1 MFIHEIEDE
10 QDAINFCIQ
19 GVENNNDMNGAW
31 WSDWDDADFLI
42 AVQTVPPKIARHF
55 LSQMPILLKF
65 HFEQSWSPLCVV
77 TVQSHSDSEQKI
89 AKSPKI
95 DDKIADFT

>member
-1 MFIHEIEDE
+1 VRITIDNYERSTIMNAQQHTKEESSMFIHEIEDE

-42 AVQTVPPKIARHF
+42 AV
-55 LSQMPILLKF
+55 
-65 HFEQSWSPLCVV
+65 
-77 TVQSHSDSEQKI
+77 
-89 AKSPKI
+89 
-95 DDKIADFT
+95 

>member
-1 MFIHEIEDE
+1 MNAQQHTKEESSMFIHEIEDE

-42 AVQTVPPKIARHF
+42 AV
-55 LSQMPILLKF
+55 
-65 HFEQSWSPLCVV
+65 
-77 TVQSHSDSEQKI
+77 
-89 AKSPKI
+89 
-95 DDKIADFT
+95 